1 MSRVRAPLPAPV
13 SGEDHPGCVP
23 GFFIM
28 VPIRGPRAKGGG
40 YFPTRGQMDRELISA
55 LWRLIE
61 PVLEPDGIE
70 LVEVEFKPEGG
81 RWVLRL
87 YIDSPMGVTL
97 DDCEFTSRQI
107 GALLDIKD
115 PIHRPY
121 TLEVSSPGINRVLRK
136 EKDFKLFAGSPVRLK
151 TRRKVAGRRNFQG
164 ILKGMENS
172 KIVIEV
178 DGDRIEISSEDLEKA
193 RLDLPEQELFRGD
206 LRRGSV
212 ITGD

>member
-1 MSRVRAPLPAPV
+1 
-13 SGEDHPGCVP
+13 
-23 GFFIM
+23 
-28 VPIRGPRAKGGG
+28 
-40 YFPTRGQMDRELISA
+40 MDRELINS
-55 LWRLIE
+55 LWGLIE

-70 LVEVEFKPEGG
+70 LVEVEFRPEGG

-97 DDCEFTSRQI
+97 DDCEFVSRQV

-115 PIHRPY
+115 PIEKPY

-136 EKDFKLFAGSPVRLK
+136 EKDFNLFAGSPVRLK

-172 KIVIEV
+172 KIVIDV
-178 DGDRIEISSEDLEKA
+178 DGDRMEISPEDLEKA
-193 RLDLPEQELFRGD
+193 RLDLPEQELFRRD
-206 LRRGSV
+206 LRRGAV
-212 ITGD
+212 TTGD

>member
-1 MSRVRAPLPAPV
+1 
-13 SGEDHPGCVP
+13 
-23 GFFIM
+23 
-28 VPIRGPRAKGGG
+28 
-40 YFPTRGQMDRELISA
+40 MDRELISA

-87 YIDSPMGVTL
+87 YIDSPAGVTL

-136 EKDFKLFAGSPVRLK
+136 EKDFNLFAGSPVRLK
-151 TRRKVAGRRNFQG
+151 THRKVAGRRNFQG

-178 DGDRIEISSEDLEKA
+178 EGDRIEISSEDLEKA

>member
-1 MSRVRAPLPAPV
+1 
-13 SGEDHPGCVP
+13 
-23 GFFIM
+23 
-28 VPIRGPRAKGGG
+28 
-40 YFPTRGQMDRELISA
+40 MDQELISA
-55 LWRLIE
+55 LWALIE

-87 YIDSPMGVTL
+87 YIDSPTGVTL
-97 DDCEFTSRQI
+97 DDCQFVSRQI

-115 PIHRPY
+115 PIEQPY

-151 TRRKVAGRRNFQG
+151 TRRKVGGRRNFQG

-172 KIVIEV
+172 RIVIEV
-178 DGDRIEISSEDLEKA
+178 DGNQIEISPEDLEKA
-193 RLDLPEQELFRGD
+193 RLDLPEQDLFRRD
-206 LRRGSV
+206 LRRGAV

>member
-1 MSRVRAPLPAPV
+1 
-13 SGEDHPGCVP
+13 
-23 GFFIM
+23 
-28 VPIRGPRAKGGG
+28 
-40 YFPTRGQMDRELISA
+40 MDRELISA

-87 YIDSPMGVTL
+87 YIDSPVGVTL

-136 EKDFKLFAGSPVRLK
+136 EKDFNLFAGSPVRLK

-178 DGDRIEISSEDLEKA
+178 EGDRIEISAEDLEKA

>member
-1 MSRVRAPLPAPV
+1 M
-13 SGEDHPGCVP
+13 
-23 GFFIM
+23 
-28 VPIRGPRAKGGG
+28 
-40 YFPTRGQMDRELISA
+40 
-55 LWRLIE
+55 IE

-70 LVEVEFKPEGG
+70 LVEIEFKPEGG

-87 YIDSPMGVTL
+87 YIDSPSGVTL
-97 DDCEFTSRQI
+97 DDCEFVSRQI

-115 PIHRPY
+115 PIQQRY

-136 EKDFKLFAGSPVRLK
+136 EKDFNLFAGSPVRLK
-151 TRRKVAGRRNFQG
+151 TRSKVAGRRNFQG

-178 DGDRIEISSEDLEKA
+178 EGDRIEISPEDLEKA
-193 RLDLPEQELFRGD
+193 RLDLPEQELFRRD
-206 LRRGSV
+206 LQRGAA